1 MKKVINL
8 MNDMCRVL
16 ISMERS
22 GIKIDTNALAELEKE
37 YTEELNILTNKLE
50 VAAKNALGDTPFKL
64 TSNKDLSALIFSR
77 KPYRRDQWAEMFNL
91 GTEFVNGVR
100 KPKQPKQ
107 FSSDVLQQ
115 KIKRFSAITYKTIAR
130 QCTTCKGT
138 GKVSK
143 RKKNGAFGKPRY
155 NCDICNG
162 GGIDY
167 KLDMTNVAGFQL
179 KATKVEHLATH
190 GFSCDKSRLEELM
203 RSANGEAKVFL
214 SNMVRFNAISHYLN
228 SFIKGIRENVGRDG
242 ILHTQFMQCV
252 TATGRLSSRSPNF
265 HNQPRGGTFPIRK
278 VVVSRWEK
286 GNITEADYS
295 QLEFRVAAALSG
307 DKVALKDIVDGVDV
321 HIRTAETLTAHGQET
336 SRQDAKTHTFK
347 PLYGGTS
354 GTKAEQAYYKSF
366 LSTYKGIARWHKK
379 LLQTAATHKS
389 IWLPSERRYRFPW
402 AIINP
407 YGGVS
412 GGTKIKNYPVQGF
425 ATADIV
431 PLATIS
437 LHKLF
442 KENKLKSLIINEVH
456 DSIVVDT
463 YHGEGDKVVSLMSKA
478 MLGVIDTL
486 EKDFNYKFKVPLEI
500 EVKRGKNW
508 LDMKVIHQEST
519 R

>member
-1 MKKVINL
+1 M
-8 MNDMCRVL
+8 
-16 ISMERS
+16 
-22 GIKIDTNALAELEKE
+22 
-37 YTEELNILTNKLE
+37 
-50 VAAKNALGDTPFKL
+50 
-64 TSNKDLSALIFSR
+64 
-77 KPYRRDQWAEMFNL
+77 
-91 GTEFVNGVR
+91 
-100 KPKQPKQ
+100 
-107 FSSDVLQQ
+107 
-115 KIKRFSAITYKTIAR
+115 
-130 QCTTCKGT
+130 
-138 GKVSK
+138 
-143 RKKNGAFGKPRY
+143 
-155 NCDICNG
+155 
-162 GGIDY
+162 
-167 KLDMTNVAGFQL
+167 
-179 KATKVEHLATH
+179 
-190 GFSCDKSRLEELM
+190 
-203 RSANGEAKVFL
+203 
-214 SNMVRFNAISHYLN
+214 
-228 SFIKGIRENVGRDG
+228 
-242 ILHTQFMQCV
+242 
-252 TATGRLSSRSPNF
+252 
-265 HNQPRGGTFPIRK
+265 
-278 VVVSRWEK
+278 
-286 GNITEADYS
+286 
-295 QLEFRVAAALSG
+295 
-307 DKVALKDIVDGVDV
+307 
-321 HIRTAETLTAHGQET
+321 
-336 SRQDAKTHTFK
+336 
-347 PLYGGTS
+347 
-354 GTKAEQAYYKSF
+354 
-366 LSTYKGIARWHKK
+366 STYKGIARWHKK